1 MPFSTNSPIWKVG
14 FPVALLL
21 CALIRFPVL
30 SQENL
35 SFRQLSVNDG
45 LSQNSAI
52 SVTQD
57 QDGFLWI
64 ATQEGLNKYDGRDF
78 RIFEKK
84 FLDITES
91 TRLLLGKVFADSKN
105 RIWIIPESSIPE
117 LYDREKEA
125 FFSIE
130 GISSANTV
138 IEDPQGKIWF
148 GTLAGQ
154 LYFWNDEVKKAEMIW
169 SDPNKEI
176 VNLANFDEKNLLLT
190 FSDEVVLW
198 DKNSGITKPI
208 WKPES
213 GTILA
218 VSILDPDGRFWFG
231 TLNQGLWTS
240 SNPGDKVVSMSTY
253 LDQWDNSQED
263 LMILDLLIDSRN
275 QLWVATYG
283 SGIKQIDLASKT
295 LNQFNYTKQNPRS
308 IHYNDILSIF
318 EDYTGTLWFGSDGA
332 GLSFYDSYLEKFN
345 FFHNQEV
352 PENINID
359 VIRAIYVDE
368 FENIWLGTSGKGLTR
383 FNPRTKTWKTFVHDP
398 KNPNSLESNRV
409 MSLLGDDNG
418 KLWIGYQDEGLG
430 IFDLKTEQFQ
440 HFNLESRVSQPGST
454 VWKIFRDSKERYWL
468 CTRNDGL
475 IWFDSE
481 KGTLKQF
488 VHDPLKQSSI
498 PDNNIR
504 TILEDP
510 SGQFWIGTEN
520 HGIAKLDLDTEI
532 FESMIHEPE
541 NPNSI
546 SSNSI
551 KSLHLERNQLWIG
564 TNGGGLNRMDLL
576 TGKIK
581 ILNVE
586 SGLSNNVIYS
596 ILDDQHGHLWLS
608 SNKGITKVDLENES
622 EDQFQIT
629 NYSNYDGLATEFNT
643 GAFFKNEDG
652 TLYFGS
658 LDGFYWFNP
667 EDISM
672 NEIPPKI
679 AITELSVFNQKVKLE
694 QNLQLKH
701 NQNTLTFN
709 MASLVFSSPGKNQF
723 EYMLEN
729 HDENWISNGYNHQAR
744 YTNLAP
750 GAYRFLVKASNY
762 DGIWSEEPVA
772 FEFRILTP
780 WYFGTFAKI
789 LYLILVALIVL
800 WIYQYLK
807 WKWHIQF
814 SLNMKDRETQTLKE
828 IDDFKTQLFTNISH
842 EFRTPLTLISGPID
856 RVISQSD
863 NPVIKSQLNLVK
875 INSQRLLTL
884 VDQLLEVAKI
894 KAGQN
899 QLRIRK
905 GNLGLLL
912 QSVIANYFYQASEK
926 GVRLSANIPLM
937 TEVWYDSD
945 KVEKIVKN
953 LIQNAIK
960 YAKKDSEIKLGC
972 SISEGNFHLNI
983 RNESLEQY
991 THEDLSQLFQKIQKS
1006 NGSKKGFGL
1015 GLTLIKEMIHLYHG
1029 EISVNYK
1036 DSKWFEVSV
1045 SLPVDKYA
1053 FHPEEVWDEES
1064 EEYEFPKLEIV
1075 NEERRGE
1082 LPLILVVEDN
1092 TKVREFIVTELS
1104 PYFQIVEAA
1113 NGKEGLFVA
1122 LKKIPDLIISD
1133 VMMPEMD
1140 GFEFCKK
1147 VKENEL
1153 TSHIPVILLT
1163 AKADEE
1169 GQLEGIRS
1177 GADDF
1182 ILKPFKTNQLLAR
1195 AEKLIELRA
1204 QLRVRYSNRSFISP
1218 KDIAITSTDERFLE
1232 KIQKIVDNDL
1242 SDSNFTVDEFSK
1254 KLGMS
1259 RMQLHRKLTA
1269 LTGLSTTA
1277 YIRDQRLRIAI
1288 QRLEK
1293 SGDTISEIAYAVGFS
1308 SPSYFI
1314 KTFKETYSM
1323 TPAEY
1328 QESKAKK

>member
-1 MPFSTNSPIWKVG
+1 MSFLLNSCFKKGPFAMVVMLFANAFMPAF
-14 FPVALLL
+14 
-21 CALIRFPVL
+21 

-35 SFRQLSVNDG
+35 SFRQLSVNNG

-52 SVTQD
+52 SITQD

-64 ATQEGLNKYDGRDF
+64 ATQEGLNRYDGRDF
-78 RIFEKK
+78 RVFDKK

-91 TRLLLGKVFADSKN
+91 TRLLLGKVYADSKN

-117 LYDREKEA
+117 LYDREKEI
-125 FFSIE
+125 FEMIE
-130 GISSANTV
+130 GISSANV
-138 IEDPQGKIWF
+138 ILEDTQGKIWF

-154 LYFWNDEVKKAEMIW
+154 LYFWNEEVNKAEMVW

-176 VNLANFDEKNLLLT
+176 VNLAIFNEDQLILT

-198 DKNSGITKPI
+198 NKSTGISNQI
-208 WKPES
+208 WKP
-213 GTILA
+213 GLGAILA
-218 VSILDPDGRFWFG
+218 VTKMDPNGRFWFG
-231 TLNQGLWTS
+231 TLNQGLWTRLNS
-240 SNPGDKVVSMSTY
+240 SEHVVKLSTF
-253 LDQWDNSQED
+253 LNIKEDFQED
-263 LMILDLLIDSRN
+263 PMILDLLVDSRN

-283 SGIKQIDLASKT
+283 DGIKQIDLASNT

-332 GLSFYDSYLEKFN
+332 GLSFYDLYLEKFN

-368 FENIWLGTSGKGLTR
+368 FENVWLGTSGKGLTR
-383 FNPRTKTWKTFVHDP
+383 YNPKTKAWKTFTHDP
-398 KNPNSLESNRV
+398 NDSKSLGSNRV
-409 MSLLGDDNG
+409 MSLTGDKSG
-418 KLWIGYQDEGLG
+418 KLWIGYQDEGLS
-430 IFDLKTEQFQ
+430 ILTLKSEQFQ
-440 HFNLESRVSQPGST
+440 HFNPESQIQQPGGT
-454 VWKIFRDSKERYWL
+454 VWKILKDSQNRFWL

-475 IWFDSE
+475 IWFDPAR
-481 KGTLKQF
+481 GALKQF
-488 VHDPLKQSSI
+488 VHDPQVPTSI

-504 TILEDP
+504 TMLEDP
-510 SGQFWIGTEN
+510 SGGFWIGTEN
-520 HGIAKLDLDTEI
+520 HGIAKLDLKTEI
-532 FESMIHEPE
+532 FVNLIHEPG
-541 NPNSI
+541 NLNSI
-546 SSNSI
+546 SNNSI
-551 KSLHLERNQLWIG
+551 KSLHLEKDHLWIG
-564 TNGGGLNRMDLL
+564 TNGGGLNRFDLKSGEIRTL
-576 TGKIK
+576 NIETG
-581 ILNVE
+581 LA
-586 SGLSNNVIYS
+586 NNVIYS
-596 ILDDQHGHLWLS
+596 VLDDERGNLWLS
-608 SNKGITKVDLENES
+608 SNKGITKVENEEQS
-622 EDQFQIT
+622 GSQFKIT

-643 GAFFKNEDG
+643 GAYFKNEDG

-667 EDISM
+667 VDITM
-672 NEIPPKI
+672 NETPPKT
-679 AITELSVFNQKVKLE
+679 AITELSVFDQKVKLKH
-694 QNLQLKH
+694 NLQLKH

-729 HDENWISNGYNHQAR
+729 HDENWISNGHIHQAR
-744 YTNLAP
+744 YTNLTP
-750 GAYRFLVKASNY
+750 GKYRFLVKASNY
-762 DGIWSEEPVA
+762 DGIWAEEPVA
-772 FEFRILTP
+772 FDFSILTP

-789 LYLILVALIVL
+789 LYLILLALIVL

-828 IDDFKTQLFTNISH
+828 IDEFKTQLFTNISH

-875 INSQRLLTL
+875 TNSQRLLTL

-899 QLRIRK
+899 QLTIRK

-912 QSVIANYFYQASEK
+912 QSVVANYFYQASEK
-926 GVRLSANIPLM
+926 GVRLSADLPLM
-937 TEVWYDSD
+937 TEVWFDSD
-945 KVEKIVKN
+945 KIEKIVKN

-960 YAKKDSEIKLGC
+960 FAKKDSEIRLTC
-972 SISEGNFHLNI
+972 SISEGNFYLTI
-983 RNESLEQY
+983 KNESLEKY
-991 THEDLSQLFQKIQKS
+991 TLEELNHLFQKIQKS
-1006 NGSKKGFGL
+1006 NGNKKGFGL

-1029 EISVNYK
+1029 QISINYK
-1036 DSKWFEVSV
+1036 DSKWFEVLV

-1053 FHPEEVWDEES
+1053 FHPEEVVDEER
-1064 EEYEFPKLEIV
+1064 EEFEVPHLQIV
-1075 NEERRGE
+1075 HEDERRN
-1082 LPLILVVEDN
+1082 LPLILVVEDSS
-1092 TKVREFIVTELS
+1092 KVREFIVRELG
-1104 PYFQIVEAA
+1104 PYFQTLEAS

-1122 LKKIPDLIISD
+1122 LKKIPNLIISD

-1147 VKENEL
+1147 IKNNEL

-1169 GQLEGIRS
+1169 SKLEGIRA

-1182 ILKPFKTNQLLAR
+1182 ILKPFNTNQLLAR

-1204 QLRVRYSNRSFISP
+1204 QLRVRYSSRNFSSP
-1218 KDIAITSTDERFLE
+1218 KDIAITSADERFLE
-1232 KIQKIVDNDL
+1232 KIQEIVDNDL
-1242 SDSNFTVDEFSK
+1242 SDGNFTVDEFSK

-1277 YIRDQRLRIAI
+1277 YIRDQRLRMAI

-1293 SGDTISEIAYAVGFS
+1293 SGDNISEIAYAVGFS

-1314 KTFKETYSM
+1314 KTFKETYSI

-1328 QESKAKK
+1328 QQRKSKK